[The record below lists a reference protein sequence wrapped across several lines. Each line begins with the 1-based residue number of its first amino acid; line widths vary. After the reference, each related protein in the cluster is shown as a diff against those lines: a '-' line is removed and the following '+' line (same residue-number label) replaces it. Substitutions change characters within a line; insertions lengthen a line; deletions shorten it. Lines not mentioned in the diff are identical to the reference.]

1 MTEENFVVPE
11 VLDAYEEAPKEKK
24 NTVLWI
30 ILIVLAVLFLVCCC
44 AVAALLLLFVPSR
57 IAFNEIFSAITPLI
71 GMM

>member
-30 ILIVLAVLFLVCCC
+30 ILIVLAVLIVFCCC
-44 AVAALLLLFVPSR
+44 AVGAVILFLIPTSMTL
-57 IAFNEIFSAITPLI
+57 NEIFSAITPLI
-71 GMM
+71 GMI